1 MAVSPAL
8 SIAGVGAGTRFSG
21 EFKLLGR
28 VETRL
33 SQKPRKH
40 SGCLCFYRHQL
51 RQYYKCFWQE
61 FRTEKLSLKESLAL
75 RKDHDDSF
83 LSNVEDTDE
92 MFDDLFN
99 KYGKVVFRSNDK
111 KPPTAEVDDD
121 AESLSYQFCSALFT
135 SAADKYFDMDN
146 HVSTTFENFS
156 SSWCLSVLFG
166 TLVFFVLALFVNDSP
181 CPASFLVVVAV
192 EMAKVAS
199 DVKASDIKVLFVKP
213 LVYWTRFFIIAT
225 AFSRPQIDAI
235 NSKIRDLAEK
245 KYGKVPSGDRKPNSW
260 TLLDFGDVVI
270 HIFLPPQRDFYNLE
284 EFYGN
289 ATPIELPFEN
299 QRPFSS

>member
-1 MAVSPAL
+1 MAVSTAL
-8 SIAGVGAGTRFSG
+8 SITSVGAGTRFSG
-21 EFKLLGR
+21 EFQLLGR

-33 SQKPRKH
+33 SQNSRKH
-40 SGCLCFYRHQL
+40 SGWLCFYRHQL
-51 RQYYKCFWQE
+51 PQYYKCFWQE
-61 FRTEKLSLKESLAL
+61 FRTDKLRLRESLAL
-75 RKDHDDSF
+75 RKDSDDSF

-92 MFDDLFN
+92 MFDDLFD

-111 KPPTAEVDDD
+111 KSPTAEVDDD
-121 AESLSYQFCSALFT
+121 AESLSF
-135 SAADKYFDMDN
+135 
-146 HVSTTFENFS
+146 
-156 SSWCLSVLFG
+156 
-166 TLVFFVLALFVNDSP
+166 
-181 CPASFLVVVAV
+181 AV

-235 NSKIRDLAEK
+235 NSRVRDLAEK
-245 KYGKVPSGDRKPNSW
+245 KYGKIPSGDRKPNSW

-284 EFYGN
+284 EFYAN
-289 ATPIELPFEN
+289 AIPIELPFEN
-299 QRPFSS
+299 QTPFGS